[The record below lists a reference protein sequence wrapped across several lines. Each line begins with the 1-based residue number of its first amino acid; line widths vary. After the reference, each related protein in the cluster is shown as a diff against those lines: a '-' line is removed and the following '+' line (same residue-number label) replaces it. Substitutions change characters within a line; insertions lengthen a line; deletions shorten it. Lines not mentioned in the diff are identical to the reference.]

1 MTTIP
6 WKLVAYGAAVLALVA
21 ALWGYGHQRFEAGRN
36 AERDLWTP
44 RLLAAQKAAADA
56 NARTLTIESAQKIA
70 TSEAEARHAETIAAL
85 NTRAADAERRIRAV
99 SMRITSGHS
108 GGCGVS
114 AVSATPAEPDA
125 DTAGGERAERAGSRI
140 ADIGRRCEAD
150 AASLHQLQQWIRE
163 QAALNP

>member
-1 MTTIP
+1 MPIP
-6 WKLVAYGAAVLALVA
+6 WRLVAYVAAVLALVG
-21 ALWGYGHQRFEAGRN
+21 ALWGFGHLRFEAGRN

-85 NTRAADAERRIRAV
+85 NTRAADAERRIRTLSV
-99 SMRITSGHS
+99 RITSGHS
-108 GGCGVS
+108 GGCDLSPVS
-114 AVSATPAEPDA
+114 GTAAQPDGEP
-125 DTAGGERAERAGSRI
+125 AGGERAERAGSGI

-150 AASLHQLQQWIRE
+150 AASLHQLQQWVRE
-163 QAALNP
+163 QAKLNP

>member
-1 MTTIP
+1 MMPIP
-6 WKLVAYGAAVLALVA
+6 WRLVAYGAAVLALVG
-21 ALWGYGHQRFEAGRN
+21 ALWGFGHLRFEAGRD

-85 NTRAADAERRIRAV
+85 NTRAADSERRIRALSV
-99 SMRITSGHS
+99 RITAGHS
-108 GGCGVS
+108 SGCGVS
-114 AVSATPAEPDA
+114 AVSTTPAEPDA

-163 QAALNP
+163 QAALSR

>member
-1 MTTIP
+1 MMPIP
-6 WKLVAYGAAVLALVA
+6 WRLVAYGAAVLALVG
-21 ALWGYGHQRFEAGRN
+21 ALWGYGHQRFEAGRT

-56 NARTLTIESAQKIA
+56 NTRTLTIESAQKIA

-85 NTRAADAERRIRAV
+85 NTRAADSERRMRAL
-99 SMRITSGHS
+99 SLRIASGNS
-108 GGCGVS
+108 GGCDMSRVS
-114 AVSATPAEPDA
+114 TTAAEPDA
-125 DTAGGERAERAGSRI
+125 DTAGGQRAERAGSRI

-163 QAALNP
+163 QAALNR